1 MKKTDNYAGNQ
12 IRLFLGELK
21 NGTHVN
27 KMKAVQHFQTYIKTY
42 QPNVSFMDFLF
53 FSFKIVTFL
62 PLGF

>member
-42 QPNVSFMDFLF
+42 QPNVSYGFSFL
-53 FSFKIVTFL
+53 SFKIVTLL

>member
-27 KMKAVQHFQTYIKTY
+27 KMKAIQQFQTYIKSY
-42 QPNVSFMDFLF
+42 QPNVRVLHFNVSYL
-53 FSFKIVTFL
+53 INTI
-62 PLGF
+62 LGF